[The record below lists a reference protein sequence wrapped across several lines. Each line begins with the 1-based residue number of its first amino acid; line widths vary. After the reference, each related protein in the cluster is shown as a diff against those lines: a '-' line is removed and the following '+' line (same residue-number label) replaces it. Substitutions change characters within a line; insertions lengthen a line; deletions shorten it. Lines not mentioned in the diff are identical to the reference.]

1 MVKFSIIIPMYNSEK
16 YITKCIDSIIESKC
30 NSYEIII
37 IDDNS
42 TDNSVELCRKYN
54 NKNIKIITNVG
65 SGVSSARNTGI
76 KESIGEYIIF
86 IDSDDYIT
94 KDIMSYIDGITKE
107 NKYDIFISRFL
118 SVKENDECRDVV
130 DKLYDQKKIDNKTTS
145 DVVKYLYQ
153 KRMIF
158 TVWRF
163 VIKRKIIIDNN
174 LYFIEN
180 IVHEDEEWVPRM
192 LLSSKTFRFIPF
204 EYYIYRIHPSSI
216 TSNLNMNNYLCYLK
230 VSQLLV
236 EYSIKE
242 NIKYKKLFYQRCAYK
257 NASLA
262 YFGIRKISKP
272 MREI

>member
-1 MVKFSIIIPMYNSEK
+1 
-16 YITKCIDSIIESKC
+16 
-30 NSYEIII
+30 
-37 IDDNS
+37 
-42 TDNSVELCRKYN
+42 
-54 NKNIKIITNVG
+54 
-65 SGVSSARNTGI
+65 
-76 KESIGEYIIF
+76 
-86 IDSDDYIT
+86 
-94 KDIMSYIDGITKE
+94 MSYIDGITKE

-262 YFGIRKISKP
+262 YFGIRKLSKP